1 MSKRKKPNVIR
12 FVNYRKHVDYE
23 NYCREN
29 LLLYVPFENNEHSLK
44 QCHSTW
50 QVAYTFNEQTI
61 QMNEAKFT
69 YDINPLWGDLDNEM
83 EQIDSSTIKKL

>member
-1 MSKRKKPNVIR
+1 MCRSIIDYYIARPNAIKHIFLVEFVANYKKDWTPVSKRKKPNVIW

-44 QCHSTW
+44 
-50 QVAYTFNEQTI
+50 
-61 QMNEAKFT
+61 
-69 YDINPLWGDLDNEM
+69 
-83 EQIDSSTIKKL
+83 

>member
-1 MSKRKKPNVIR
+1 MSKRKKPNVII

-44 QCHSTW
+44 QCHLTW
-50 QVAYTFNEQTI
+50 KVAYTSNEQTI
-61 QMNEAKFT
+61 QMNQAKFT

-83 EQIDSSTIKKL
+83 EQIDNSTINNS